1 MNRIRALLLL
11 GLAVLAVVW
20 VSSATAPG
28 RQTVITPTPARTAAS
43 ADEGDPFG
51 LFEATARLQ
60 TRLDSAGPMPEPA
73 RNPFRFGDP
82 PVARA
87 PVARP
92 APVLT
97 LPPVPAVPPPPALT
111 LSGIAERTRDG
122 QSVRTAI
129 IVAPDKLYFV
139 AAGDRV
145 TSRYEVVAVGTD
157 AVELTDLLDLTTLRL
172 ALR

>member
-11 GLAVLAVVW
+11 GLAVLAVIW
-20 VSSATAPG
+20 VSTATAPG
-28 RQTVITPTPARTAAS
+28 RQTAVTLTPAQIAAS

-51 LFEATARLQ
+51 LFEATSRLQ

-87 PVARP
+87 PLARP
-92 APVLT
+92 APALT
-97 LPPVPAVPPPPALT
+97 LPPVPAVPPPPTLT
-111 LSGIAERTRDG
+111 LAGIAERTRDG
-122 QSVRTAI
+122 HTVRTAI

-145 TSRYEVVAVGTD
+145 TSRFEVVAVGAD
-157 AVELTDLLDLTTLRL
+157 AVELKDLLDSTTLRL